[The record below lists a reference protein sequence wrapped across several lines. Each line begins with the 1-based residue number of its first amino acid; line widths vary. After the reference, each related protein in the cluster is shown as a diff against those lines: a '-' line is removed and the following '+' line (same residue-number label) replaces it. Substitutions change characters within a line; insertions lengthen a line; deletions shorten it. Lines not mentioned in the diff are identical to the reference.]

1 MRRGRKLAGRMW
13 AVPAPVP
20 VSKGSVHM
28 KVLWTLIGIVVTV
41 IGIVFFVQ
49 GIGILAGSFM
59 TGQIPWAVF
68 GAILIL
74 VGIGLI
80 LYINTRAEVG

>member
-1 MRRGRKLAGRMW
+1 MRLLLT
-13 AVPAPVP
+13 V
-20 VSKGSVHM
+20 
-28 KVLWTLIGIVVTV
+28 IGMIVTV

-80 LYINTRAEVG
+80 LYINNRAQVG

>member
-1 MRRGRKLAGRMW
+1 MR
-13 AVPAPVP
+13 
-20 VSKGSVHM
+20 
-28 KVLWTLIGIVVTV
+28 VLWTLIGIVVTV

-80 LYINTRAEVG
+80 LYINNRAEAR